1 MLSGGALSRLLF
13 MEITMLEFAEAILKE
28 IRKLQEQSKQI
39 VLNGT
44 ITDMERYRYMM
55 GRLEGLRMVEDSVKE
70 LLKKVTDDDF
80 DDLPN

>member
-1 MLSGGALSRLLF
+1 MLF
-13 MEITMLEFAEAILKE
+13 METTMLEFAEAVLKE

-44 ITDMERYRYMM
+44 ITDMERYRFMM

-70 LLKKVTDDDF
+70 LLSKVTDDV
-80 DDLPN
+80 DDLLK

>member
-1 MLSGGALSRLLF
+1 MLSDGALYRLLF
-13 MEITMLEFAEAILKE
+13 METTMLEFAEAVLKE
-28 IRKLQEQSKQI
+28 IRKLQDQSRQI

-70 LLKKVTDDDF
+70 LLKKITDDV
-80 DDLPN
+80 DDLFK